1 MSSSLKQARN
11 RLMNEMGEYGR
22 IHFEWLRQKYNL
34 GLDDEVPEAMMAEVN
49 SIGRARR

>member
-1 MSSSLKQARN
+1 MSSSQKQARN

-34 GLDDEVPEAMMAEVN
+34 GVSDELPEKMKMEVY
-49 SIGRARR
+49 GK